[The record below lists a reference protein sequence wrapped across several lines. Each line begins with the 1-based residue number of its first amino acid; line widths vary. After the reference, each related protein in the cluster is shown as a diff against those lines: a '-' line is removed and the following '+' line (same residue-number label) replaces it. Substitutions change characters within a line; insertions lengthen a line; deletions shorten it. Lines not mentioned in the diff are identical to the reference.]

1 MAIQVN
7 IEKNFK
13 GFSLKS
19 VFESN
24 TSATGILGAS
34 GSGKS
39 MTLRCSAGIETPDRG
54 KIVINGRTVFD
65 SEKKINLKPQERRIG
80 YLFQNYA
87 LFPTMTVK
95 ENAQKYFER
104 YNKLKRTFE
113 ALSTLTVET
122 ENELAHLESIMTSI
136 DIAASDVDLDEI
148 RRELGESGYIKSHGP
163 KGRKDNRRKCV
174 PYHYLSSDG
183 FDIYV
188 GKNNYQN
195 EELDFKFAN
204 GGDWWFHAKGIP
216 GSHVQGVV
224 RPVLERYGTGDNVAG
239 QRNGFNPFRSRENN
253 GVIVQEGSIR
263 LASISTLVPAR
274 SSVAP
279 GTGSGIPD
287 KRFHIVACSLILHG
301 HAGTVGD
308 KHEIAGSQLVGGIDS
323 RQCLIGVLPGLLP
336 NKKGI
341 QGSPQISPGGHEIA
355 GQQGIVHQLAVG
367 NRQRFH
373 GARNHYLY
381 IPRPVILG
389 HCSGI

>member
-1 MAIQVN
+1 MVHQDVHAAFNDDAVRRTNRSRSGANDEIGAVADMQGCSVERVRRRLAGRIGGVIAIYGDVLQRGSRRKGDAPVRIAEPYGKGGVRPAHDGGGEGLHEMRGVSQRQGSVVPQREGIARAEGDGRSDRCGLPFGN
-7 IEKNFK
+7 EEARIIAEREGSPRNGGVPKRKRRLAAEGK
-13 GFSLKS
+13 GFRL
-19 VFESN
+19 
-24 TSATGILGAS
+24 
-34 GSGKS
+34 
-39 MTLRCSAGIETPDRG
+39 
-54 KIVINGRTVFD
+54 
-65 SEKKINLKPQERRIG
+65 
-80 YLFQNYA
+80 
-87 LFPTMTVK
+87 
-95 ENAQKYFER
+95 
-104 YNKLKRTFE
+104 
-113 ALSTLTVET
+113 
-122 ENELAHLESIMTSI
+122 
-136 DIAASDVDLDEI
+136 
-148 RRELGESGYIKSHGP
+148 
-163 KGRKDNRRKCV
+163 
-174 PYHYLSSDG
+174 
-183 FDIYV
+183 
-188 GKNNYQN
+188 
-195 EELDFKFAN
+195 
-204 GGDWWFHAKGIP
+204 KGIP

-239 QRNGFNPFRSRENN
+239 QCNGFNPFRSRENN
-253 GVIVQEGSIR
+253 RVIIQEGSIR

-287 KRFHIVACSLILHG
+287 KRFRIVACSLILHG

-341 QGSPQISPGGHEIA
+341 QGSPQISPGGHEIT

-373 GARNHYLY
+373 GARNYYLY